1 MLKLLLK
8 QSKIMKFNLSI
19 GLTLLLFVASNIA
32 VAQKRG
38 KKGKSTSSDV
48 LNMTFEKLQDDERVS
63 ELGEISILDNG
74 VFSPTEISADL
85 FQKGAGTIAGVP
97 NNVFGTEQSDVDGG
111 NLYAGFVAYRP
122 GRESSLRSYITIPFI
137 KGKGNTTLSKGL
149 QYCVQF
155 KISLAESSKFAC
167 NNIGAYFTKEAPSS
181 KSGIINAP
189 ENLIRGTNNR
199 IHQGF
204 FGWDQICEIYTAKG
218 DEKFITIGNFDKN
231 DKTRYMTVKK
241 PKNSDVESLK
251 HAYYYIDNVTV
262 KQIDSEDEC
271 QCAVTNQTAHI
282 EEYSHLIYT
291 KAIHIEESM
300 TVEEKVHAQEL
311 FYAFGKK
318 DFTPNSKE
326 SLKFI
331 VGVLKSNPKRTIE
344 VHGHSDSKEEGLGDS
359 KEEFSDMG
367 MVRANYVKRFFLANG
382 IDESRITVK
391 SHRDTEKS
399 REIAPSVDDE
409 ELQDAK
415 CRRVEFEMP
424 MFD

>member
-1 MLKLLLK
+1 MSKLLLT
-8 QSKIMKFNLSI
+8 QLKIMKFNLSI
-19 GLTLLLFVASNIA
+19 GLTLLLFVASNMS

-63 ELGEISILDNG
+63 ELGAITILDNG

-85 FQKGAGTIAGVP
+85 FQKGAGSIAGVP

-111 NLYAGFVAYRP
+111 DLYAGFVAYRP

-149 QYCVQF
+149 KYCVQF

-181 KSGIINAP
+181 SNSGIINAP
-189 ENLIRGTNNR
+189 ENLIRGKNNR

-204 FGWDQICEIYTAKG
+204 FGWDQVCEIYTAKG

-231 DKTRYMTVKK
+231 DKTKYMTVKK
-241 PKNSDVESLK
+241 PKNSDIESLK

-262 KQIDSEDEC
+262 KQIDSEEEC
-271 QCAVTNQTAHI
+271 QCAVMNQMAHT

-291 KAIHIEESM
+291 KAIHVEESM
-300 TVEEKVHAQEL
+300 SIEEKTHAQEL
-311 FYAFGKK
+311 FFGFGKNTL
-318 DFTPNSKE
+318 TPNSKE
-326 SLKFI
+326 SLKYI
-331 VGVLKSNPKRTIE
+331 VDVLKGNPTRIIE
-344 VHGHSDSKEEGLGDS
+344 IEGHSDSQEEGLGAS

-367 MVRANYVKRFFLANG
+367 MVRANFVKRYFLANG
-382 IDESRITVK
+382 IDESRIVVK
-391 SHRDTEKS
+391 SMRDSVKS

-409 ELQDAK
+409 EVQAAK
-415 CRRVEFEMP
+415 CRRVEFKLN
-424 MFD
+424 